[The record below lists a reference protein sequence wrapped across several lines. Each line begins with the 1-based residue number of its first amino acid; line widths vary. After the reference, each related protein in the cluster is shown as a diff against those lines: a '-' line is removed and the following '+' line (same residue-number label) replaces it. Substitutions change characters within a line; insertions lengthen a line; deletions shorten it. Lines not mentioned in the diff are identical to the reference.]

1 MSCGCI
7 LQGFRFNGGPIDLL
21 LTKLFSIDTPGVI
34 DRVSSLFRGNPNLIQ
49 GFNTFLP
56 PGYRIECSSD
66 PTDPN
71 PIRVTTPMGTTT
83 YPDGEAA
90 AAANNNG
97 YDRWKQP
104 QQQQQQAQ
112 QPQHQSSSQPSHEA
126 GGYSESG
133 AAVNNAASSMTQLH
147 AAANSSRDP
156 GQMNTDTEQRRQG
169 VPVEFNHAIN
179 YVNKI
184 KTRFVNQ
191 PDIYKNFLE
200 ILQTYQRDQLRIS
213 EVYTQVTALFQDA
226 PDLLDDF
233 KQFLPDTSQPQATTP
248 RTAQESMAAANSSQL
263 PPLGNFAPPSAGRER
278 ERKSKKQQDYGPP
291 PQFDPNSVPVSS
303 LRGGPG
309 PAVSKPGRSKARGG
323 EPSSPTLMPQAPEPV
338 PQPPR
343 ASNLTDEITFFDK
356 VKKYIGNKQTY
367 NEFLKVLNL
376 FSQKI
381 IDKNVLVERV
391 DGFIGGN
398 KELMDWFKRFVKY
411 EGTPLHIEN
420 ITFKKHVLEL
430 SLCQS
435 HGPSYRLLPKSDTYM
450 PCSGRDEMCWEVLND
465 EWVVHPTWASEDS
478 GFVAHRKNQYEEILY
493 RVEEERHEYDYYI
506 EANLRSIQT
515 LEAIANRIANMT
527 PEERAN
533 FTLPPGLGHTSTIYQ
548 KVIRKIYDKERGQE
562 VIEALHQNP
571 SVAVPIVLKRLK
583 QKDEE
588 WKRAHREWNKVWR
601 DTEQKVFYKSLDHL
615 GLTFKQT
622 DKKLMTSRNLVSEIT
637 TVKAEQTAQKKGPT
651 LTSPKVQLSYK
662 MDDNDVLMDV
672 LRLVLCFL
680 EHAGSYSSTDRERME
695 EAIKAFMQLFFSL
708 PVDMIKSHFPPTD
721 MSRKGSPDSD
731 AGSETG
737 SPGAISRKRPR
748 DPTGDLLRDV
758 LRKSKQPKSTNGR
771 AGSDS
776 AAGSRE
782 QSPDEA
788 ENGEKASTPAQDG
801 GEEKPDED
809 ATAASNLKVE
819 PEESWLRHADEKKD
833 EEGEAPKRSVYN
845 LFANT
850 TIYVFMRFVQTLYVR
865 LKEVKEM
872 ERVVSKEIA
881 NTGNVDFAK
890 DLNLYDHRLADM
902 GLQFESNDCY
912 GQLLNL
918 SEKLIEGEVE
928 HQSFEEAIRQAY
940 RNRAYKFYTIDKVVQ
955 GLVKHIHLIVSEA
968 KTSETLMLFQTDRQQ
983 PTSDIKQQINY
994 RTQVKKIIGADE
1006 NMFRIDWD
1014 DENRQIGFQFLG
1026 RYDLTLSEIENTEDE
1041 WNYYLTSYMM
1051 SVPTEGVPPD
1061 QVKAPLLYRSMVDNI
1076 DENYSFSVIE
1086 QGLMARVCVN
1096 TYKLFFES
1104 GTSDYFARPAALSQE
1119 TRTPKVVNSR
1129 NTRWRN
1135 FLEGR
1140 DGWKSELEEEE
1151 VANGEE
1157 RFKVWKE
1164 QGPKALSEWKPPHK
1178 VPVEPTEEEEKH
1190 DETMEEAGEE
1200 ESKPEGETASV
1211 DVNVADTTNDGDVE
1225 MGNVTVE
1232 EESEKKDEPPMPP
1245 SSEQQQQEEQ
1255 KQKPQP
1261 EEQQQQQEQQQPEM
1275 TPVPKIE
1282 EQPTEPEE
1290 VKPEPPAAPPAPE
1303 TTHEEKEES
1312 TAEAP
1317 KTTPP
1322 APAPSSE
1329 ETKPQE
1335 HELEKPSTE
1344 PVREPEPSAPST
1356 EPEQAVEKKEAEQS
1370 AETTKE
1376 EKPEKP
1382 KVEDKEEPKEPQPE
1396 EEKKTT
1402 TTTDTSE
1409 EKRAASEPTQEKQEG
1424 NDNSL
1429 SATDSATKASSAEP
1443 RGPDE
1448 TKKDQEG
1455 DVEMEL

>member
-1 MSCGCI
+1 MVLVLI
-7 LQGFRFNGGPIDLL
+7 ML
-21 LTKLFSIDTPGVI
+21 LTSNCSIDTPGVI

-83 YPDGEAA
+83 YPDGEAG
-90 AAANNNG
+90 AAANNHA

-104 QQQQQQAQ
+104 QQQQSQAQ
-112 QPQHQSSSQPSHEA
+112 QSQHQSSSQTPHET

-248 RTAQESMAAANSSQL
+248 RTAQESMAGANSSQL

-291 PQFDPNSVPVSS
+291 PSFDPNSVPVSS
-303 LRGGPG
+303 VRGGPG
-309 PAVSKPGRSKARGG
+309 PSVSKPGRSKARGG

-637 TVKAEQTAQKKGPT
+637 TVKAEQTAQKKGPS

-662 MDDNDVLMDV
+662 MDDSDVLMDV

-708 PVDMIKSHFPPTD
+708 PVDMIKSHFPPSD

-731 AGSETG
+731 AGSEAG
-737 SPGAISRKRPR
+737 SPGAVSRKRPR

-782 QSPDEA
+782 QSPDET
-788 ENGEKASTPAQDG
+788 ENADKASTPAAQDG
-801 GEEKPDED
+801 SEDKADEES
-809 ATAASNLKVE
+809 TAASNLKVE

-850 TIYVFMRFVQTLYVR
+850 TIYVFMRFIQTLYVR

-881 NTGNVDFAK
+881 NSGNVDFAK

-940 RNRAYKFYTIDKVVQ
+940 RNRAYKFYTVDKVVQ
-955 GLVKHIHLIVSEA
+955 GLVKHIHLIVTEG
-968 KTSETLMLFQTDRQQ
+968 KTSETLMLFQADRQQ

-1129 NTRWRN
+1129 KTRWRN
-1135 FLEGR
+1135 FLEGH

-1151 VANGEE
+1151 IANGEE

-1178 VPVEPTEEEEKH
+1178 VPAEPTEEEAKN
-1190 DETMEEAGEE
+1190 DETMEEAGAEK
-1200 ESKPEGETASV
+1200 SKPDSESASA
-1211 DVNVADTTNDGDVE
+1211 DANIADTTNDGDVE
-1225 MGNVTVE
+1225 MGNVTIE
-1232 EESEKKDEPPMPP
+1232 EEAEKKDEPVQPL
-1245 SSEQQQQEEQ
+1245 EQQQEQQNQEEQ
-1255 KQKPQP
+1255 KSQP
-1261 EEQQQQQEQQQPEM
+1261 EEQQSEDIRA
-1275 TPVPKIE
+1275 PKIE
-1282 EQPTEPEE
+1282 EQQPSSGQIKLEPSASSA
-1290 VKPEPPAAPPAPE
+1290 VPD
-1303 TTHEEKEES
+1303 TTAKEEPIV
-1312 TAEAP
+1312 EAS

-1322 APAPSSE
+1322 APVSSSEEPKLQEPEKTAAELVEESEPSATITKSE
-1329 ETKPQE
+1329 ETKPE
-1335 HELEKPSTE
+1335 DT
-1344 PVREPEPSAPST
+1344 
-1356 EPEQAVEKKEAEQS
+1356 VEKETEQS
-1370 AETTKE
+1370 AEAPKLDQDV
-1376 EKPEKP
+1376 KP
-1382 KVEDKEEPKEPQPE
+1382 KDKEEEEQKQPQPE

-1402 TTTDTSE
+1402 TDTTE

-1424 NDNSL
+1424 NNSL
-1429 SATDSATKASSAEP
+1429 PATESVTKASSAEP
-1443 RGPDE
+1443 RGPE
-1448 TKKDQEG
+1448 EGSEEAKKDQEG